1 MNEQYQPTHKD
12 AVLAAIQ
19 QHGLT
24 VMPTPK
30 LPPALLDHVLLKET
44 VFVWGSKSR
53 EMVAII
59 FSGHGDIEGFEVP
72 PGTLP
77 GDLADLTEVTQFPDG
92 NPLLE
97 SLSSADLLAL
107 LTDVVFPEM
116 TA

>member
-1 MNEQYQPTHKD
+1 MNAQSRPTHKD

-19 QHGLT
+19 QHGFT
-24 VMPTPK
+24 VMPRPK
-30 LPPALLDHVLLKET
+30 LPPTLLEHVLLKDT
-44 VFVWGSKSR
+44 VFVRWPKSR
-53 EMVAII
+53 EMVAVF

-77 GDLADLTEVTQFPDG
+77 GGLADLTEVTQIPDG
-92 NPLLE
+92 DPLLK
-97 SLSSADLLAL
+97 SFSSADLLTL